1 MQALLKLDKNEECK
15 RRGKIDKKKTFHS
28 RFSLSELRAVRVS
41 QNIYFRLEIF
51 LSAIVYGKKGIDFY
65 LFIFLP
71 SLFVLYLID
80 ALL

>member
-1 MQALLKLDKNEECK
+1 MKNASAVEKLT
-15 RRGKIDKKKTFHS
+15 RKTFHS
-28 RFSLSELRAVRVS
+28 RYSLSELRAVGIS

-51 LSAIVYGKKGIDFY
+51 LSAIVYGKKGIDLY

>member
-15 RRGKIDKKKTFHS
+15 CRGKIDKKTFHS
-28 RFSLSELRAVRVS
+28 RYSLSELRAVRVS

-51 LSAIVYGKKGIDFY
+51 LSAIVYGKKGIDLY